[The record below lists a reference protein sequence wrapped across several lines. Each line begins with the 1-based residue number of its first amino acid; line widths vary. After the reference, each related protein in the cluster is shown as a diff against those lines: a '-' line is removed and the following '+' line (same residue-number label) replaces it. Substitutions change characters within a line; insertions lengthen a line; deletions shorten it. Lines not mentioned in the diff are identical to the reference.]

1 MKATAFLLGKGK
13 GEHRLAGDVVPGGP
27 GSFKGEYEGE
37 ARHKV
42 GDVPGARRRLAH
54 SSVRPSSRGRSPT
67 PGLPPVP
74 FPKRPVVAFSL
85 LFALTTA
92 ALAQDRP
99 PTPPWTKDPPERVA
113 PKSGPRPKV
122 AIAWDRYQHLDELQ
136 QSMRDLAAAWPDLV
150 ELRSIGKSV
159 EGRDLLLAVVTDKA
173 TGSDTGKT
181 AFWCD
186 GNIHGNEVQGGE
198 ACLYLVWWLCENRD
212 RLPRAKELLQQRAFY
227 VLPCVNPDGRAHWFD
242 APNTM
247 HSSRG
252 GKRPV
257 DNDRDG
263 LFDED
268 GPEDLDGDGE
278 ICEMR
283 IEDQDG
289 DWKPDPED
297 PRLMV
302 RCEPGER
309 GKWRRLG
316 DEGVDGDGDGRV
328 NEDGWGGY
336 DPNRDWPSDWR
347 TGSEQHGA
355 GPYPCSLPETR
366 AVVDFLTSHP
376 NVAGF
381 QSFHNN
387 GGMIL
392 RGPGSQSF
400 GAYPEKDD
408 RVLRA
413 IAARGEEQL
422 PFYRSMVIWRDLY
435 QVYGGEVNFAYEM
448 LGSMSFTNELWNADQ
463 YRGRP
468 PADKQAA
475 RERLRF
481 DDDVELGARYVA
493 WHGFDHP
500 QLGRI
505 EIGGWRKETGR
516 VPPPFMIEELLHRNM
531 AFVLYHASQ
540 MPLVKAGEVTVRKL
554 PGGLAECEAVF
565 LDDGAIPTRTQR
577 AADRRIGAPDRAVV
591 TVQEGDAQVVSGG
604 IVDPAT
610 GRVLAPDVRR
620 PADLRLPEGIGGNGA
635 VRLRWLVRGS
645 GTLLVTYRAEKGGS
659 ASLTVDLK

>member
-1 MKATAFLLGKGK
+1 VK
-13 GEHRLAGDVVPGGP
+13 RLAV
-27 GSFKGEYEGE
+27 
-37 ARHKV
+37 
-42 GDVPGARRRLAH
+42 LALV
-54 SSVRPSSRGRSPT
+54 SLAATS
-67 PGLPPVP
+67 
-74 FPKRPVVAFSL
+74 AF
-85 LFALTTA
+85 
-92 ALAQDRP
+92 AQDRP
-99 PTPPWTKDPPERVA
+99 DTPPWTKDAPPRETA
-113 PKSGPRPKV
+113 KIPATPKV
-122 AIAWDRYQHLDELQ
+122 QIAWDRYYHLDEMQ
-136 QSMRDLAAAWPDLV
+136 DAMRRLAEAWPQFV

-159 EGRDLLLAVVTDKA
+159 EGRDMLIAVVTDHETGPDTAKA
-173 TGSDTGKT
+173 

-212 RLPRAKELLQQRAFY
+212 KLPRVKSMLAERAFY

-268 GPEDLDGDGE
+268 GPDDLDGDGE
-278 ICEMR
+278 ICQMR
-283 IEDQDG
+283 VEDPDG
-289 DWKPDPED
+289 DWKPDPEN

-309 GKWRRLG
+309 GKWRLVG
-316 DEGVDGDGDGRV
+316 EEGFDNDGDGLVD
-328 NEDGWGGY
+328 EDGPGGY

-347 TGSEQHGA
+347 TASEQGGA
-355 GPYPCSLPETR
+355 GPYPASLPETR
-366 AVVDFLTSHP
+366 NVVAFLESHP

-400 GAYPEKDD
+400 GGYPDRDD

-413 IAARGEEQL
+413 IAARGEAQI
-422 PFYRSMVIWRDLY
+422 PFYRSMIIWRDLY

-448 LGSMSFTNELWNADQ
+448 LGIMSFTNELWNSNQ
-463 YRGRP
+463 YRGREAP
-468 PADKQAA
+468 DKQRA
-475 RERLRF
+475 RERIRF
-481 DDDVELGARYVA
+481 DDDVELGARYVN
-493 WHGFDHP
+493 WHAFEHP
-500 QLGRI
+500 QFGKI

-516 VPPPFMIEELLHRNM
+516 VPPPFMIEEMLHRNM
-531 AFVLYHASQ
+531 AFVLFNAER
-540 MPLVKAGEVTVRKL
+540 MPSVKVESGSSRKL
-554 PGGLAECEAVF
+554 DGDVWEVEAVF
-565 LDDGAIPTRTQR
+565 RNDGMIPTRTQR
-577 AADRRIGAPDRAVV
+577 AADKKLGAPDRA
-591 TVQEGDAQVVSGG
+591 TIAGDGVSVVSGG
-604 IVDPAT
+604 LVDAGT
-610 GRVLAPDVRR
+610 NRVTAPDVKR
-620 PADLRLPEGIGGNGA
+620 PADLRLQQGIDGDGA

-645 GTLLVTYRAEKGGS
+645 GKVRVAYTAEKGGA
-659 ASLTVDLK
+659 ASVEVELR